1 MLTATHPV
9 VATVLFTV
17 QVRKNN
23 NYKYYKYVGIQK
35 SDKFNTSVIT
45 KLVMPRLHSIF
56 DV

>member
-1 MLTATHPV
+1 MLTATHHV

-23 NYKYYKYVGIQK
+23 NYKYYEYVGIQK
-35 SDKFNTSVIT
+35 SDSFNTSVIT